1 MATPASLIASI
12 FFVVLAAVNGSYGPP
27 VQGNVPMVSRRAKE
41 DSAIDFTKD
50 LTVTSTRREA
60 LWRSLKRVSEI
71 NQFAIMRQQCKIGG
85 GFSYVNFAD
94 VVHRKVN
101 VSSAKDCAVLCAV
114 DGISWSTTQDQV
126 CQSFT
131 YVHQTSECKF
141 HGVSKPELY
150 KDPCCDSGSPC
161 ARCLK
166 LMYDRVYTIDR
177 AATLYDT
184 GG

>member
-41 DSAIDFTKD
+41 NSAIDFTKD

-85 GFSYVNFAD
+85 GFSYVTPPYMTIPPSIGLPSIAQSCYSCFDYTNGWFLAAVPQS
-94 VVHRKVN
+94 VVATRWR
-101 VSSAKDCAVLCAV
+101 SSL
-114 DGISWSTTQDQV
+114 
-126 CQSFT
+126 
-131 YVHQTSECKF
+131 
-141 HGVSKPELY
+141 
-150 KDPCCDSGSPC
+150 
-161 ARCLK
+161 
-166 LMYDRVYTIDR
+166 
-177 AATLYDT
+177 
-184 GG
+184 